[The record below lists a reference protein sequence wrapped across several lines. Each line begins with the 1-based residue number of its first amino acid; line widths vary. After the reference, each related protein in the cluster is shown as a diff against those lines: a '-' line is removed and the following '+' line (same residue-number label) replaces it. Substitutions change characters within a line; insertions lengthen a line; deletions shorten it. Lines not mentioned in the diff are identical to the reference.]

1 MRRCNAGR
9 IAACA
14 ASGQDM
20 RRLIAML
27 SAVGL
32 LAAISAPALGS
43 GGTTVKV
50 GGYKFTPKTIHI
62 KKGQT
67 ITWKWTA
74 TNDDLHTVTF
84 KGFHSKAQVH
94 GHFSHTFR
102 TKGTFTYICKFHVKT
117 HGMRGTVIVG

>member
-1 MRRCNAGR
+1 
-9 IAACA
+9 
-14 ASGQDM
+14 M

-27 SAVGL
+27 CAGGL

-50 GGYKFTPKTIHI
+50 GGYKFTPKTLHI
-62 KKGQT
+62 SKGQT
-67 ITWKWTA
+67 VTWKWTA
-74 TNDDLHTVTF
+74 SNDDLHNVKF
-84 KGFHSKAQVH
+84 KGFRSPNKEH

-102 TKGTFTYICKFHVKT
+102 KKGTFTYICTFHVHS